1 MAAARTQI
9 KGANRVN
16 LVNTF
21 SNYPIN
27 SGVLGADR
35 TVGGHGIVQIPAH
48 SRNTGQQRQPNS
60 QAQQR
65 RGDCGRS

>member
-1 MAAARTQI
+1 MATARTQI

-27 SGVLGADR
+27 SGVLGSNR
-35 TVGGHGIVQIPAH
+35 TVGGTA
-48 SRNTGQQRQPNS
+48 
-60 QAQQR
+60 
-65 RGDCGRS
+65 